1 MLLNIIYDTKTKKT
15 QNAPIW
21 DLLYHRKE
29 ERKKEKKKKGE
40 RKREKKE
47 KIIFSTSYNLGQ

>member
-1 MLLNIIYDTKTKKT
+1 MGSTLS
-15 QNAPIW
+15 QEG
-21 DLLYHRKE
+21 RKE
-29 ERKKEKKKKGE
+29 EGKKKKGE